1 MDHYAAFAFDRE
13 NLNDQ
18 PLTQITPSVHLFRD
32 VPAIPLVLEASDLAA
47 HMGHEDILI
56 VDVRRPETCIDGHI
70 PGAVSLVYQDLLR
83 DNGLAKGLLPTSTR
97 LSALFSGIGLSPG
110 RHVVAY
116 DDDSGAGAARLLWT
130 LDVLGHRSFSLLNG
144 GFSAW
149 DEADLPISETLA
161 TPSASNFCAI
171 EVDDGVADFDYVLA
185 NLGNTDVVFVDTRT
199 HEEYSGEIVRATRGG
214 HIPGAVNF
222 DWTEAIDPHD
232 NHRLRSDDELR
243 AMLAV
248 RGITADKEIVAYCQT
263 HHRSSHTYIMLKHL
277 GYTRVRGYVGS
288 WSEWGNRI
296 DAPIEN

>member
-1 MDHYAAFAFDRE
+1 MNYDANYALDCE

-18 PLTQITPSVHLFRD
+18 PVTPITSVQLVRHT
-32 VPAIPLVLEASDLAA
+32 PATPLVIEAPDLAA
-47 HMGHEDILI
+47 QQGRPETLI

-83 DNGLAKGLLPTSTR
+83 ENGLAKGLLPTSAR
-97 LSALFSGIGLSPG
+97 LSALFSGIGLTPG

-130 LDVLGHRSFSLLNG
+130 LDVLGHRSSSLLNG

-161 TPSASNFCAI
+161 TPSVSDFRAI
-171 EVDDGVADFDYVLA
+171 GADDGVADYDYVLA
-185 NLGNTDVVFVDTRT
+185 NLGNPDVVFVDART
-199 HEEYSGEIVRATRGG
+199 PEEYSGEIVRAARGG

-222 DWTEAIDPHD
+222 NWTEAIDPHD
-232 NHRLRSDDELR
+232 SHRLRSDDELR

-277 GYTRVRGYVGS
+277 GYTRVRGYAGS
-288 WSEWGNRI
+288 WSQWGNRA
-296 DAPIEN
+296 DAPIER

>member
-1 MDHYAAFAFDRE
+1 MNYNANYALDCE

-18 PLTQITPSVHLFRD
+18 PLTPITSVNLVGRT
-32 VPAIPLVLEASDLAA
+32 PATPLVIEASDLAA
-47 HMGHEDILI
+47 RMGREETLI

-83 DNGLAKGLLPTSTR
+83 ENGFAKGLLPTSAR
-97 LSALFSGIGLSPG
+97 LSALFSGIGLTPG

-130 LDVLGHRSFSLLNG
+130 LDVLGHRSSSLLNG

-161 TPSASNFCAI
+161 TPSVSDFRAI
-171 EVDDGVADFDYVLA
+171 GADDGVADYDYVLA
-185 NLGNTDVVFVDTRT
+185 NLGNPDVVFVDART
-199 HEEYSGEIVRATRGG
+199 SEEYSGEIVRAARGG

-222 DWTEAIDPHD
+222 NWTEAIDPHD
-232 NHRLRSDDELR
+232 SHRLRSDDELR

-277 GYTRVRGYVGS
+277 GYTRVRGYAGS
-288 WSEWGNRI
+288 WSQWGNRA
-296 DAPIEN
+296 DAPIER